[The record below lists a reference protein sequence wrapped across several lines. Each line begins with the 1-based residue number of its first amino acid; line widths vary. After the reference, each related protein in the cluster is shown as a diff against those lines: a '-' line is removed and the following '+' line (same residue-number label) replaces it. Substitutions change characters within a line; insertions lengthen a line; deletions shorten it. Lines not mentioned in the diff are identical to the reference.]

1 MYTLIKGKVIEGKK
15 LGRTLGFRTA
25 NVEIADNIIAEWTYK
40 INGLVN
46 GEIYRWV
53 GVYLKNSPVFEA
65 HFFDFDADIYGQEIE
80 IIALYKIRENK
91 RFESLDALKDQIQQD
106 VEMVQKTED
115 YVLTFGTFDILHPGH
130 EYYLKNA
137 KMHGD
142 KIVMILATDANVLRF
157 KNRLPRN
164 NQEMRLQNIQQSFQF
179 LDTVLIG
186 EGNNPFQWLEIY
198 KPKVICLGYDQMGF
212 SDKLDTYIEKENLD
226 TKVVRIQPFC
236 EDIYKSSKM

>member
-25 NVEIADNIIAEWTYK
+25 NVEIADNIIAEGTYK

-46 GEIYRWV
+46 GEIYRGV